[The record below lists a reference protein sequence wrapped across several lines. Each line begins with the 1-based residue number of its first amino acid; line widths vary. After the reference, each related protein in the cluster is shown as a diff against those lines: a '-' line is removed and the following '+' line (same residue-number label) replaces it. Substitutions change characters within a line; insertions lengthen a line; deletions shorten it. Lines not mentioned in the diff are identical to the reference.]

1 MIHTENRSGLTAISE
16 TIFCTGFANF
26 PPRIDGFSH
35 YWQIRNLHISV
46 CKTRIRGNPVVHK
59 KRGRGIYNIG
69 LAAGIYAIHEGC
81 ILAFHLFTKDI
92 VLNIVYLFL

>member
-35 YWQIRNLHISV
+35 YWQIGNLHISV
-46 CKTRIRGNPVVHK
+46 CKTRIRGNPVVHTK
-59 KRGRGIYNIG
+59 EDGEFIISVWPVYMQFMK
-69 LAAGIYAIHEGC
+69 AASLPFIC
-81 ILAFHLFTKDI
+81 SLKILC
-92 VLNIVYLFL
+92 